1 LSLQIS
7 NTELSTLAVAKQLLI
22 FGLSKAETQKKKG
35 VTGKR
40 KCLTIKFCHAPSC
53 PQSERLPTS
62 PINVMHAFLLHLLHQ
77 NMQYVLLLLYLL
89 QVTFVCRIYRMSE
102 TKHRSLAMLATTIF
116 ALESSRLLIL
126 SICLLSLY
134 YKIIKSVSQ
143 NNLKARR
150 TVYAL
155 QSCQIPSQPFLDT
168 FSASAQCLLRQLR
181 IIPSVQGLPSMFM
194 KPTNLSIFSRS
205 SAMRWTRLGKRISSF
220 VPSYAI
226 SRNKAHTIADLTPQF
241 RKFRIASYP
250 ACENRILDFTIHISM
265 QG

>member
-1 LSLQIS
+1 VSHDKILPCTKLS
-7 NTELSTLAVAKQLLI
+7 A
-22 FGLSKAETQKKKG
+22 
-35 VTGKR
+35 KR
-40 KCLTIKFCHAPSC
+40 KTTDIADQCYACLPASSPPSEYAVC
-53 PQSERLPTS
+53 ASPLVPSASNLCLPHLPDERDQASIISDACNNYIRTG
-62 PINVMHAFLLHLLHQ
+62 
-77 NMQYVLLLLYLL
+77 
-89 QVTFVCRIYRMSE
+89 
-102 TKHRSLAMLATTIF
+102 IF
-116 ALESSRLLIL
+116 SAAYIVDL
-126 SICLLSLY
+126 LLSLY